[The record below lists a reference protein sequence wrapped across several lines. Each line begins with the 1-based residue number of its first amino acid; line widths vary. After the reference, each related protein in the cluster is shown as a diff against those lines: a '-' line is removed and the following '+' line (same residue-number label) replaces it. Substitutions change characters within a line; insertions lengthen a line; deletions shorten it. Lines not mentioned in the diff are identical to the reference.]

1 MRDCIFIIIVCVS
14 EDTAISHIS
23 VNIESRSNKTKE
35 CNGTGAEHVLVG
47 GVTVVIV
54 SCVSMPVGKAVNIN
68 ISLSTQMVS
77 LCEIRAFGR
86 KYDGG

>member
-35 CNGTGAEHVLVG
+35 CNDTGAEHVLVG
-47 GVTVVIV
+47 GVTVLIV

-68 ISLSTQMVS
+68 ISLTPMVS